1 MADVAVHPGIWTEED
16 YLSLPE
22 DRHFELLEGAL
33 IVNPTPTVRHQQASF
48 ALTAALGAAAPPD
61 LLAVEAVGVR
71 VPDGVFVA
79 DVLVADRE
87 VALADRSGLLDAGIV
102 RLVVEIVSPSSRS
115 MDRLTKPSLYA
126 SAGIQHYWRV
136 ELDGGPAVYAYRL
149 DGQEY
154 VAVAEGGPGQPLR
167 LDRPFPVTVDPAA
180 LE

>member
-1 MADVAVHPGIWTEED
+1 MAFVHAGVWTEED
-16 YLSLPE
+16 LVALPE
-22 DRHFELLEGAL
+22 ERHFELLEGAL
-33 IVNPTPTVRHQQASF
+33 IVNPTPTVRHQQASRVI
-48 ALTAALGAAAPPD
+48 ANLLEHAAPPD

-71 VPDGVFVA
+71 VPDGVFVP
-79 DVLVADRE
+79 DVLVADRQ

-126 SAGIQHYWRV
+126 GAGIEHYWRV

-180 LE
+180 LG